1 VTLFLPTRRPGKD
14 LSAVRLTIPYPPPV
28 SALYRNQ
35 SGPGRVKT
43 KRYKTWIRAA
53 SNEVM
58 AQRRG
63 HFGGP
68 VTLSLT
74 AIRPDKRRRDLD
86 NLLKASQDLMVHC
99 GVLDDDQQVIK
110 VTAEWGDETVIE
122 VCGAA

>member
-1 VTLFLPTRRPGKD
+1 MST
-14 LSAVRLTIPYPPPV
+14 VRLTIPYPPPL

-35 SGPGRVKT
+35 HGPGRVKT
-43 KRYKTWIRAA
+43 ARYKTWIRAA

-58 AQRRG
+58 AQRRD
-63 HFGGP
+63 HFAGP
-68 VTLSLT
+68 VTLALT

-110 VTAEWGDETVIE
+110 VSAEWGDETVIE
-122 VCGAA
+122 VSEAA